1 MKFSRLLTTIKSD
14 RYYSY
19 EVMDNKYEYS
29 TTRNKQGGRKKKKQN
44 NSCLFVEQLRCM
56 QRFKQEFAVAVMML
70 HTLYNNNKKQR
81 IIVTRTSYFIRLQV
95 LDLFL
100 QYAVFQLFTT
110 NIFLDKCTRCIP
122 NYTPRIHFTC
132 CEVPSKINTT
142 PRWCDEGHAVA
153 VTHG

>member
-1 MKFSRLLTTIKSD
+1 MVSWIENVQVLYYYSSYLPYVRIYNNLDINTKKTNKVMKFSRLLTTIKSD

-70 HTLYNNNKKQR
+70 HTRTYLYNNNKK
-81 IIVTRTSYFIRLQV
+81 
-95 LDLFL
+95 
-100 QYAVFQLFTT
+100 
-110 NIFLDKCTRCIP
+110 
-122 NYTPRIHFTC
+122 
-132 CEVPSKINTT
+132 
-142 PRWCDEGHAVA
+142 
-153 VTHG
+153 

>member
-1 MKFSRLLTTIKSD
+1 MVSWIENVQVLYYYSSYLPYVRIYNNLDINTKKTKVMKFSRLLTTIKSD

-70 HTLYNNNKKQR
+70 HTRTYLYNNNKK
-81 IIVTRTSYFIRLQV
+81 
-95 LDLFL
+95 
-100 QYAVFQLFTT
+100 
-110 NIFLDKCTRCIP
+110 
-122 NYTPRIHFTC
+122 
-132 CEVPSKINTT
+132 
-142 PRWCDEGHAVA
+142 
-153 VTHG
+153 